1 MKTKAEMMMV
11 KQKMLDM
18 FKKGKFTKS
27 KSKGK

>member
-1 MKTKAEMMMV
+1 MKPKEVSPM
-11 KQKMLDM
+11 KQKMLEM